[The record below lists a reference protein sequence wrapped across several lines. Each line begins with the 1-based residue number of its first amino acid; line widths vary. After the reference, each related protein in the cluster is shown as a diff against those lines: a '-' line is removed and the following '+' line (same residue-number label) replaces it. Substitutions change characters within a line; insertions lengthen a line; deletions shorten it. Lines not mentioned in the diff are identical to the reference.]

1 MTTEKAN
8 NGGGALLTEKEAQAL
23 TEKLLSYVKAEDAT
37 VGVSSET
44 YSHLRFAAN
53 AFATSGRRENRTA
66 NVTVW
71 LDGEGGRRRGAA
83 STNEFDEASLRATVA
98 EAERLA
104 RLSPVDREYV
114 RSLER
119 QTYQPSKG
127 YTEGTAEIAP
137 AERARKI
144 GDIITESEK
153 AGVVSA
159 GFHQAR
165 GQAGAFA
172 TKNGNFGYERTSL
185 VSLSMTARTRD
196 GSSSGYFLRNHFDA
210 ARLDTARIARAAIRR
225 ALEGRDARALE
236 PGAYTVILEPQAVAD
251 LLGGLAFSFDA
262 RGAEE
267 GRSPYSVP
275 GNKTRVGEKIFDER
289 LNIYSDPWNVELPG
303 SMAAQA
309 GLPAQKIYI
318 VKNGVL
324 QNLVYTRAYAAIKK
338 TEPTPGPVNTI
349 LESSAP
355 TASVEEMIRATSRGL
370 LVSRFWY
377 IRQTDPRTASLTGLT
392 RDGVW
397 LIEGGKITHPVKNF
411 RFNQS
416 IIRMLAPGN
425 VEMIGASERV
435 SSSEGQN
442 ASLLPAFK
450 LKAFTF
456 TSQSEAV

>member
-1 MTTEKAN
+1 MFDKAN
-8 NGGGALLTEKEAQAL
+8 GDGVLLTEQEARAL
-23 TEKLLSYVKAEDAT
+23 AEKLLAYVKADDAT
-37 VGVSSET
+37 VGVGSES

-66 NVTVW
+66 SVTVW
-71 LDGEGGRRRGAA
+71 LDGEGGRKRGAA
-83 STNEFDEASLRATVA
+83 STNEFDDASLRAAVE

-114 RSLER
+114 KTLER
-119 QTYQPSKG
+119 QTYQPTKG
-127 YTEGTAEIAP
+127 YTEGTAEISP
-137 AERARKI
+137 ADRARKI
-144 GDIITESEK
+144 GDIITASEK

-196 GSSSGYFLRNHFDA
+196 GASSGYFLRNHFDVSK
-210 ARLDTARIARAAIRR
+210 LDTARIAREAIRR
-225 ALEGRDARALE
+225 ALEGRAARALE
-236 PGAYTVILEPQAVAD
+236 PGVYPVILEPQAVAD
-251 LLGGLAFSFDA
+251 LLGGLAFGFDA
-262 RGAEE
+262 RAAEE
-267 GRSPYSVP
+267 GRSPYSLP
-275 GNKTRVGEKIFDER
+275 GGKTRLGEKLFDER

-309 GLPAQKIYI
+309 GLPARKIYI
-318 VKNGVL
+318 VKDGLL
-324 QNLVYTRAYAAIKK
+324 QNLVYSRSWAARKK

-355 TASVEEMIRATSRGL
+355 TVSTEEMIRTMERGL

-397 LIEGGKITHPVKNF
+397 YIEDGKIKHPVKNF

-425 VEMIGASERV
+425 VAEVGASERV

-442 ASLLPAFK
+442 ASLLPALK